1 MYYDGDIDHYHLV
14 KKIKYY
20 DEKDGGGKEKEENY
34 KNGYLDGKYYEW
46 DKNGGKIFD
55 RNYKDG
61 NLEGKQL
68 RYYVGGDGLIDQES
82 YYKNGKK
89 DGELKIYDHWN
100 NIMRIMTYKEGIEV
114 SDTIIPMK

>member
-1 MYYDGDIDHYHLV
+1 MV
-14 KKIKYY
+14 IKYPKKK
-20 DEKDGGGKEKEENY
+20 EKKRRRKDGGGKEKEENY